1 MTPILQVR
9 DLRFRY
15 PDGTEALR
23 GIDFDLAPGESVALL
38 GANGSGKTTFLQ
50 CLVGLHRSEGTISV
64 CGRTLHPDGIEH
76 ARQKIGML
84 FQDADDQLIMPS
96 LREDVAFGPLNA
108 GIAREDTLARVEKA
122 VAAVHLDGLED
133 KAPHRL
139 SAGQKRRAALAGLL
153 AMEPEILLLDEPGTF
168 LDPPSRTALV
178 ETLHALHHAML
189 VVTHDIAL
197 ADELASRAVFFENG
211 AITANGPVREVAATK
226 NWS

>member
-1 MTPILQVR
+1 MTPVLEVSG
-9 DLRFRY
+9 LRFRS

-23 GIDFDLAPGESVALL
+23 GVDFTLAQGESVALL

-50 CLVGLHRSEGTISV
+50 CLVGLHRGEGRINV
-64 CGRTLHPDGIEH
+64 CGRALLPDGVVH

-96 LREDVAFGPLNA
+96 IREDVAFGPLNA
-108 GIAREDTLARVEKA
+108 GAARDETLRRVERAISA
-122 VAAVHLDGLED
+122 VRLDGLEE

-168 LDPPSRTALV
+168 LDPPSRRALV
-178 ETLHALHHAML
+178 DTLHELHHAML
-189 VVTHDIAL
+189 VVTHDVAL
-197 ADELASRAVFFENG
+197 AEELASRAVFFEEG
-211 AITANGPVREVAATK
+211 RITADGAVSEVARSRD
-226 NWS
+226 WR